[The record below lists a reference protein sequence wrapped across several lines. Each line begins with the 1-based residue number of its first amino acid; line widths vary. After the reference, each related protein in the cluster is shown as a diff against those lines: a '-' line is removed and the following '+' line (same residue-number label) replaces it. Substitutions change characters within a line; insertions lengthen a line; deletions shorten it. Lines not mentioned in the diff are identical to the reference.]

1 AERSGARGGGL
12 PRTLRRLEREAH
24 RDGGGITSNEDR
36 NIKIVRFKDLVSD
49 TDSNM
54 AVDSPQ
60 APVASWKYKLLGRG
74 SSVSICE
81 EELEFL
87 EGDIM
92 RTTANGVPAINF
104 SERIQQIL
112 IRDMATTVVVKL
124 LERLFSCQ
132 ISEHG
137 RLLNGSHSKPL
148 DYLWT
153 ISHSLAMDSRLKSPS
168 TFPNTVM
175 AWVRLPGLSGEQ
187 HAEYESLPT
196 ICYSCGRYGH
206 VRDLCPY
213 NEATTDGDL
222 VKDATKTDLPRKEKP
237 VELLKPFGPW
247 VLIKRKSR
255 RNPRTNRS
263 LNAKISAKEGVGS
276 RFSALM
282 SLGEDTTVIDA
293 VAMGLS

>member
-1 AERSGARGGGL
+1 M
-12 PRTLRRLEREAH
+12 LENLFE
-24 RDGGGITSNEDR
+24 DGGGITSNEDR

-54 AVDSPQ
+54 AVDSTQ

-74 SSVSICE
+74 SSVSVCE

-87 EGDIM
+87 EGDII

-112 IRDMATTVVVKL
+112 IRDMATTVV
-124 LERLFSCQ
+124 
-132 ISEHG
+132 
-137 RLLNGSHSKPL
+137 
-148 DYLWT
+148 
-153 ISHSLAMDSRLKSPS
+153 
-168 TFPNTVM
+168 
-175 AWVRLPGLSGEQ
+175 EQ
-187 HAEYESLPT
+187 HVEYESLPT

-247 VLIKRKSR
+247 VLIERKSR

-282 SLGEDTTVIDA
+282 YLGEDTTVIDA
-293 VAMGLS
+293 VTMGLSV

>member
-1 AERSGARGGGL
+1 M
-12 PRTLRRLEREAH
+12 LENLFE
-24 RDGGGITSNEDR
+24 DGGGITSNEDR

-49 TDSNM
+49 TNSNM

-74 SSVSICE
+74 SSVSVCE

-124 LERLFSCQ
+124 L
-132 ISEHG
+132 
-137 RLLNGSHSKPL
+137 
-148 DYLWT
+148 
-153 ISHSLAMDSRLKSPS
+153 
-168 TFPNTVM
+168 
-175 AWVRLPGLSGEQ
+175 
-187 HAEYESLPT
+187 
-196 ICYSCGRYGH
+196 
-206 VRDLCPY
+206 
-213 NEATTDGDL
+213 
-222 VKDATKTDLPRKEKP
+222 DLPRKEKP

-247 VLIKRKSR
+247 VLIERKSR
-255 RNPRTNRS
+255 RNPKTNRS
-263 LNAKISAKEGVGS
+263 LNAKISTKEGVGS

-293 VAMGLS
+293 VTMGLSGVKFKKGELLKKRDRETPREDFNKLSDWANPTKFVMGFRMGLRN

>member
-1 AERSGARGGGL
+1 MLENLFEDGA
-12 PRTLRRLEREAH
+12 
-24 RDGGGITSNEDR
+24 GITSNEDR

-74 SSVSICE
+74 SSVSVCE

-124 LERLFSCQ
+124 L
-132 ISEHG
+132 
-137 RLLNGSHSKPL
+137 GS
-148 DYLWT
+148 
-153 ISHSLAMDSRLKSPS
+153 
-168 TFPNTVM
+168 
-175 AWVRLPGLSGEQ
+175 
-187 HAEYESLPT
+187 
-196 ICYSCGRYGH
+196 
-206 VRDLCPY
+206 
-213 NEATTDGDL
+213 
-222 VKDATKTDLPRKEKP
+222 KEKP

-247 VLIKRKSR
+247 VLIERKSR

-293 VAMGLS
+293 VAMGLSGVQDTTLVDPTPVNKSIEYHVNGANSEASLIPVGEDALTLVLDEREVVGHSVVNAHLNPIFEGLTESMIKVNSSVLNP